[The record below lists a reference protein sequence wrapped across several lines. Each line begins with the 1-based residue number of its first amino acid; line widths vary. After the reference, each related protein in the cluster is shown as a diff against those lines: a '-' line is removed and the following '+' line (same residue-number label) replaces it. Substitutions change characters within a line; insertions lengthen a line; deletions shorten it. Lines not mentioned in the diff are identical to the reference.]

1 MKINSQTKKNTQTI
15 KDGST
20 PLRQVYADFG
30 SVLNLVVYNKTLLSK
45 RELGFE

>member
-1 MKINSQTKKNTQTI
+1 MKLNSQTYNNTHTV

-20 PLRQVYADFG
+20 PLKQAYEKCDLVF
-30 SVLNLVVYNKTLLSK
+30 NLVVYNKTMLSR